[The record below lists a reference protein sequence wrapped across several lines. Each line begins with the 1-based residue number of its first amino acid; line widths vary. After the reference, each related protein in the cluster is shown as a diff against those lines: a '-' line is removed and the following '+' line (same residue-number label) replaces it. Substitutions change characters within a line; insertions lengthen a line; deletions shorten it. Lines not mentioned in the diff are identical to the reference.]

1 MIEEIIRENVLTKGK
16 ENQIEIQL
24 QISANRPSKHWNEG

>member
-1 MIEEIIRENVLTKGK
+1 MFLTKEK

-24 QISANRPSKHWNEG
+24 QISANRPSKNWNEG